1 MSSIQKQLNA
11 LTQAI
16 AQLQPK
22 AGIEVKSVKASP
34 KAKKDGHRR
43 LVAANAMFGSHT
55 FGEVKQGDIIRL
67 APKGSDY
74 KVTKVATVKGSVLVS
89 TDHAKVPFITRSV
102 SRPVYIH

>member
-1 MSSIQKQLNA
+1 
-11 LTQAI
+11 
-16 AQLQPK
+16 
-22 AGIEVKSVKASP
+22 
-34 KAKKDGHRR
+34 
-43 LVAANAMFGSHT
+43 
-55 FGEVKQGDIIRL
+55 L